1 MLKIN
6 RSILL
11 LLTVLI
17 GFSSCKDDDAS
28 LTPEEQLKIDTNNW
42 LYDIMKEVYY
52 WTDEIPA
59 DVDKTQEPED
69 LFYELLYQ
77 GDRFSVIVP
86 NYEELINSLSGVSK
100 DAGYEFALARVEDS
114 NDVVAIVLYVKDNSS
129 AKSIGLKRG
138 DVIYQINGTTIT
150 LSNYQTLVPEI
161 YNNHSIS
168 YRRYNDLISSY
179 EDKGTANLTAV
190 VLAENPNLM
199 DTVFT
204 IGDRK
209 IGYYVYNFFS
219 PGPTDAKA
227 YDAEMDQIIAS
238 FKSAG
243 VNEMI
248 LDLRYNSGGSVS
260 SATNLASLL
269 APGISTSSI
278 FYQNQWND
286 LYQNYIESQPD
297 GDDIL
302 RGKFLSK
309 ADNIGSDI
317 GGRLYVLTGSRTAS
331 ASELIINGLDPYMD
345 VTIIGDT
352 TVGKNVGSIP
362 IEDQDN
368 EDNEYGI
375 LPIVFKIFNSEM
387 YSGYDNGFS
396 PLGDNLVNDFQYPMK
411 ALGDIEEPLLARAIE
426 LIQGSSTGGR
436 QARATGEGFTPIMT
450 SVDKK
455 QRTNRL
461 ILDRPLK

>member
-1 MLKIN
+1 MLKFN

-11 LLTVLI
+11 LLALLVGI
-17 GFSSCKDDDAS
+17 SSCKDDDAS
-28 LTPEEQLKIDTNNW
+28 ISPEEQQTLDINNW

-52 WTDEIPA
+52 WTDEIPT
-59 DVDKTQEPED
+59 DVDKTQAPEA
-69 LFYELLYQ
+69 LFNDLLYQ
-77 GDRFSVIVP
+77 GDRFSAIVP
-86 NYEELINSLSGVSK
+86 NYEDLINSLSGVSK
-100 DAGYEFALARVEDS
+100 DAGYEFALAKVENS
-114 NDVVAIVLYVKDNSS
+114 NDVVAIVLYIKNNSS
-129 AKSIGLKRG
+129 AQSAGLKRG
-138 DVIYQINGTTIT
+138 DVIYQVNGTTINI
-150 LSNYQTLVPEI
+150 SNYQTLVPEI
-161 YNNHSIS
+161 YNDHSIS
-168 YRRYNDLISSY
+168 YRRYNEVLETY
-179 EDKGTANLTAV
+179 EDQGTANLSAV
-190 VLAENPNLM
+190 VLAENPNLL

-238 FKSAG
+238 FKSEG

-248 LDLRYNSGGSVS
+248 LDLRYNSGGSIS
-260 SATNLASLL
+260 SATNLGSLL
-269 APGISTSSI
+269 GTGVNSSNI

-286 LYQNYIESQPD
+286 LYQNYIEDQPD

-302 RGKFLSK
+302 RGKFLDK
-309 ADNIGSDI
+309 ADNIGNQI
-317 GGRLYVLTGSRTAS
+317 GSKLYVLTGSRTAS

-345 VTIIGDT
+345 ITIIGDT

-362 IEDQDN
+362 IEDTEN

-387 YSGYDNGFS
+387 YSGYDNGFA

-411 ALGDIEEPLLARAIE
+411 ALGDIEEPLLSRAIE
-426 LIQGSSTGGR
+426 LIQGSSMGGR
-436 QARATGEGFTPIMT
+436 QARTTGQEFKPIMT

-461 ILDRPLK
+461 IMDRPLK